1 MKKLLA
7 AHLATALVSLT
18 ALSMPS
24 GSAFAAPAAD
34 ERLIYASIGV
44 GGVDGS
50 QESYRRDGS
59 QLSVGYSL
67 GYRFTSNY
75 GAEVYARSLSFKP
88 LGSNGSYAY
97 PDHHVGIAAVGRYP
111 VAQMLS
117 LTGRVGLGR
126 TKMSRDNGSN
136 PADKTSVTAGV
147 GAAIEFGPHLAL
159 TAGYERYS
167 GINSGLW
174 LVSWQLA
181 F

>member
-1 MKKLLA
+1 MKKMLA
-7 AHLATALVSLT
+7 ASLATALVSLT
-18 ALSMPS
+18 ALS

-34 ERLIYASIGV
+34 ERLIYASFGV

-59 QLSVGYSL
+59 QLSIGYSL

-75 GAEVYARSLSFKP
+75 GAELYARSLSFKP
-88 LGSNGSYAY
+88 WGSNGSYAY
-97 PDHHVGIAAVGRYP
+97 PDTHVGIAAVGRYP

-126 TKMSRDNGSN
+126 TKMTRDNGSN
-136 PADKTSVTAGV
+136 PADKTTVTAGV

-174 LVSWQLA
+174 LLSWQLA